1 MRIDNSAVEMSTAL
15 LICVEREYQTVTLR
29 EIR

>member
-1 MRIDNSAVEMSTAL
+1 MHIANSAVEMSTAL
-15 LICVEREYQTVTLR
+15 LICAEGECPAVTLR